1 MQFASPVPESAAG
14 GSSSSS
20 SSSSPSSS
28 SSSSSTSSSS
38 ESDSPDAAANAES
51 ADDSSAAL
59 AAACQLQVIDDADL
73 AALFPEQTAP
83 PPQPNFSA
91 FAEHAASPDHT
102 DKSIADNG
110 DGSSSEMELTP
121 QLVTA
126 AIQRATADSSGSEN
140 ECSNSDNAH
149 HNTTH
154 YASSL
159 LQQFVAQTQ
168 LLSSTAPLPGTS
180 LVGLNPNPIEGVGS
194 ISDCVLGQ
202 INTLPEIT
210 PIAPNFLTDTQHLSP
225 QQTEELKQI
234 NKDLEE
240 ITSVTESVGIAI
252 PHPPSLEDCVD
263 NDFMNIAQSTSDIGN
278 ASDMMKNSPL
288 TVNTDMGSMNVDTQK
303 FDTASTHSVE
313 SQEDVKTVVVESR
326 RKRGRPRK
334 VPLGSKKLESR
345 KVEQPV
351 VNVINDFHNG
361 NDPPNVSPDSG
372 ILSNHNSPTHSPVR
386 RHDDDAQ
393 NRLGRKA
400 VQKENNT
407 RERRSARSKSKSRS
421 RAHRSDSSD
430 CDYRKKRI
438 ENEIKQI
445 KTEAPS
451 PIPLKQDQNK
461 YEKAKK
467 NDHKLDIAALD
478 RMLYAT
484 DRVLY
489 PPRKKVGR
497 KPQNKAK
504 SPKSAPKTLKDKNQ
518 YDSID
523 SEEESIPT
531 NRSVLSGVYAKRKE
545 LNSKLAN
552 LPKKTSKTFGN
563 TWRDNQSENEAAVED
578 HLDPTWKQIDLNPK
592 YKDILSGYKS
602 DHEIKPYKS
611 CSRLM
616 ESGYKSDYGG
626 CRSGYKSDY
635 HRSSG
640 YKTDYKS
647 GYKSDKS
654 GYKTD
659 YSVRSMRRRTR
670 KLKKTRSVRD
680 RSYYKNQ
687 KHFVS
692 DQEILLLSN
701 KTFSSLNLGHSSS
714 DSECDSY
721 LRKPNASPKYVSV
734 CTKYPLPSNYNF
746 GFTKL
751 NKKLLRVNPNDPFA
765 PGPVFSGLQRPV
777 MTYNI
782 FKLNHNNNNTL
793 VKSPTKSSYIG
804 KPLPALKPSFTHKF
818 GASPISAVNKLSGLK
833 KDDKNSSRT
842 LSPRNRKSKHSSP
855 QTSASK
861 KKETVPKPLPGIF
874 EKAKNSYIPNKL
886 LSRNVFLNAKKPH
899 IKPSFH
905 TKKHRRTVVLAP
917 PKINLKPSPTERPS
931 RVTVKTENK
940 HHRHRSKRR
949 HRSRSVS
956 RCRDTKAID
965 LIDQKFTQD
974 LDNLVSNFIKLCQVA
989 APKLVSVP
997 QCSPRA
1003 SPRASPKHTEKP
1015 VVENKT
1021 EPPPP
1026 ATTKVVKRG
1035 SKKRKTADNPEI
1047 AAPTTKRRHKKQQ
1060 AESQNKGGKDTNEH
1074 KLPLKK
1080 RHYHINSSTSNSLS
1094 LTLMPSEFEES
1105 SKNGTS
1111 PEKFLCTEMDCMGET
1126 QNSVSAESPKLKTY
1140 EKAKRVVDSNK
1151 NVAQSPNSAHETK
1164 TSNTETTP
1172 KQIKPAEKSDSSE
1185 DKITENASSPTKNH
1199 SSNSLNATDDELSS
1213 IKKPGADQSELSK
1226 KIYETSEKLKA
1237 VHKMVHDLEKSL
1249 PKTKDSEVKTDTSKQ
1264 EARGTASPR
1273 AEAKQSP
1280 MRHSAPIV
1288 TPKKRHRL
1296 EADKAAANS
1305 SLDQVVQSLSKK
1317 LSEDKTSATATATKD
1332 VNQNNSM
1339 NDSRESDVS
1348 GSTSPSLLA
1357 NANIPVDPLKSMSA
1371 RTLYKSAIP
1380 PAQKSE
1386 IMTRKK
1392 NRLEGLT
1399 SNLVS
1404 KINPSAATKVLDTL
1418 LNNNIRKSIESRI
1431 LEKEKNSGSE
1441 SPKSNEDKSK
1451 NTSQINTRA
1460 TVIKSPVSKGKVLET
1475 KKSKAQESATP
1486 TVVVNVDKPT
1496 GIFEPSVDLEDQ
1508 IPKSSISVNNATAD
1522 SSKSKSKT
1530 KSDIKN
1536 SNPLLTPIDT
1546 ESEIPLALISETPE
1560 PIIRPKRGES
1570 IAAALS
1576 DKLQETGGHNLRQT
1590 KRNLSKETEH
1600 ESDDTTDKKK
1610 KKTSGALIRESK
1622 LVLPSKMLIPKVQAE
1637 RLPISDN
1644 NKKTIVTAKSD
1655 QKEPSEGDEKKPVVE
1670 VSKKKARRRKAI
1682 NRTGFPSVKK
1692 KKKKME
1698 PSIQLTSDSHF
1709 TSDTDNNSSAFERVP
1724 KDGEAMSSFIERTN
1738 TKKPELKVV
1747 LNKDECPK
1755 QARLTV
1761 VALEKLQ
1768 GKEVPLETN
1777 KSTTN
1782 AVDNDKKNTSTSIL
1796 RAPALQLKQ
1805 SKPEKEVKSHVN
1817 KWEVLSETDSIP
1829 SLASSSN
1836 DPEDCIP
1843 LSLLNLK
1850 ERSSSR
1856 SDNLDRMKRKTRAL
1870 SPSQEI
1876 EEILS
1881 KRKNVENNSK
1891 MGLRPKSSLAVLCPS
1906 ERRQTRS
1913 FDTATDEPKTK
1924 PQKSESKKPDSV
1936 EKPDK
1941 PAKPVSI
1948 ATRRKSRS
1956 CQANKKIREVQSSS
1970 RESSLDTVVSRRLA
1984 CKSREPSVDTLRDHD
1999 ENDPLPLNEKEID
2012 FEKSIDVLSKS
2023 IICKKR
2029 VASSRDESP
2038 ASSVDNR
2045 EKAPV
2050 VSKRNPRLRKK
2061 FLVAGLFSDYYKED
2075 PKPEGKGKNL
2085 VTQTEFPPGLLS
2097 PPPYC
2102 ERWVR
2107 RRTVHFTLPYDIW
2120 WQHHYNQPVPS
2131 WNYKKIRTNVYY
2143 DVKPSADECES
2154 VACNCAPASG
2164 CNEDCINRLV
2174 FAECSSQLCPCGDKC
2189 KNQRIQRH
2197 EWAGGLEKFMTES
2210 KGWGVRT
2217 KETIAAGD
2225 FILEYVG
2232 EVVSDKEFKERM
2244 ATRYARDTHHYCL
2257 HLDGGTV
2264 IDGHRVGGD
2273 GRFVNHSCR
2282 PNCEMQK
2289 WTSNGTF
2296 RMALFALR
2304 DIDPGEELTYDYN
2317 FSLFNPAEGQ
2327 PCKCDSID
2335 CRGVIGGK
2343 SQRVTKLPIKS
2354 ASRTPSNASNQSASS
2369 AAPRPGRPRKAAKS
2383 NKKSEQQNIL
2393 AQDIKNNMTILKY
2406 QQHLNKLW
2414 QEPQLKPLSAKERTL
2429 VKERHCFLFRNLEQ
2443 VRRIRE
2449 RLAISMEP
2457 SPPPPGPAPAP
2468 PPSPAPVIPST
2479 PVVTM
2484 VDPLQ
2489 LPDTMNPRIFIDRLQ
2504 KLREGG
2510 KEKKLLRVEDDPSL
2524 SKKERWGKVLKA
2536 IYSAVVEA
2544 KDEKDKLICAPLLKP
2559 KPSKSESSSGELG
2572 AVSAALGRGQYESAA
2587 QFDAAMSAVLT
2598 NALREQGRLSA
2609 AGAAAL
2615 QLRKIYNAAKA
2626 AYVDQLTKIL
2636 GPDEP
2641 LPPGFLAK
2649 TKTEEVILC
2658 ICGLHVEEGLMVQCG
2673 GARCGVWQH
2682 ARCMRVR
2689 DTRAPHYC
2697 HHCSKREVDREIPL
2711 DDYTEEGHQFY
2722 LSLMRGDLQVR
2733 QGDTVYVLRDIPID
2747 DKHPDVSQ
2755 KGGDKG
2761 DSPKTKRQDRKKV
2774 KNLGKGKDKEEPST
2788 GKECSVRKHT
2798 YQTIG
2803 SIPVSELDIF
2813 RVERLWK
2820 HKDTQER
2827 YVYGHHYLRPHE
2839 TFHEPTRKFF
2849 HNEVMRVP
2857 LYEAVPIE
2865 LVMSQ
2870 CWVMDLNTYCKGRPV
2885 GASEQHVYI
2894 CELRVDRTAR
2904 LFTKV
2909 SRPKYPI
2916 PTKHYAFHHYP
2927 QRAKLTRTYAPHEVS
2942 PEYLKG
2948 RGAKN
2953 FPQPLGERPAKTPAD
2968 KDNKKKPSALALVD
2982 TNKPAPALPPA
2993 ARRQQQ
2999 KERVNNIAR
3008 RLLARLGTRAPLD
3021 ASYLLQP
3028 RRPRHRAV

>member
-1 MQFASPVPESAAG
+1 M
-14 GSSSSS
+14 
-20 SSSSPSSS
+20 
-28 SSSSSTSSSS
+28 S

-83 PPQPNFSA
+83 APPQPNFTA
-91 FAEHAASPDHT
+91 FTEHAASPDHT
-102 DKSIADNG
+102 DKSCADNDLAALFPEQTAPAPPQPNFSAFTEHAASPDHTDKSCADNVGYSDCAVPYSKSHLDADLAALFPEQTAPAPPQPNFSAFTEHAASPDHTDKSCADNACLYKGYSDYAVPYSKSHLDVDLAALFPEQTAPAPPQPNFTAFTEHAASPDHTDKSCADNDLAALFPEQTAPAPPQPNFSAFTEHAASPDHTDKSCADNGYSDCAVPYSKSHLDVDLAALFPEQTAPAPPQPNFSAFTEHAASPDHTDMSCADNDLAALFPEQTAPAPPQPNFTAFTEHAASPDHTDKSCADNG

-126 AIQRATADSSGSEN
+126 AIQRATADSSGEEN

-180 LVGLNPNPIEGVGS
+180 LVGLNPNPIDPVS
-194 ISDCVLGQ
+194 TISDCVLGQ

-240 ITSVTESVGIAI
+240 ITSVTESVGISI
-252 PHPPSLEDCVD
+252 PNPPSLEDCVD
-263 NDFMNIAQSTSDIGN
+263 NNVFMNLDIAQSSSDIGN
-278 ASDMMKNSPL
+278 ASDLIKNSPL
-288 TVNTDMGSMNVDTQK
+288 TVNTDCIDTQK

-313 SQEDVKTVVVESR
+313 SQEDVKNVVVESR

-334 VPLGSKKLESR
+334 VPLGNKKLESR
-345 KVEQPV
+345 MVEQPV

-372 ILSNHNSPTHSPVR
+372 ILSNHNSPTHSPMR

-393 NRLGRKA
+393 NRLARKA

-407 RERRSARSKSKSRS
+407 RERRSARSKSKSR
-421 RAHRSDSSD
+421 RPQRSDSSD

-438 ENEIKQI
+438 ETEIKQI

-451 PIPLKQDQNK
+451 PIPQNK

-497 KPQNKAK
+497 KPQNKAATK

-523 SEEESIPT
+523 SEEESVP
-531 NRSVLSGVYAKRKE
+531 NRSVLSNVYAKRKE
-545 LNSKLAN
+545 LNSKLASM
-552 LPKKTSKTFGN
+552 PKKTSKTFGN
-563 TWRDNQSENEAAVED
+563 TWRDHQSENEAAVDD

-765 PGPVFSGLQRPV
+765 PGPVFSGLQRPM

-818 GASPISAVNKLSGLK
+818 GASPITAQSKLSGLK
-833 KDDKNSSRT
+833 KDEKNTSRT

-855 QTSASK
+855 QTSTSK
-861 KKETVPKPLPGIF
+861 KKETAPKPLPGIF

-931 RVTVKTENK
+931 RITVKTENK

-974 LDNLVSNFIKLCQVA
+974 LDNLVANFIKLCQVA
-989 APKLVSVP
+989 APKLVTVP
-997 QCSPRA
+997 QSSPRA
-1003 SPRASPKHTEKP
+1003 SPRASPKHTEKT

-1035 SKKRKTADNPEI
+1035 SKKRKTADNPEV
-1047 AAPTTKRRHKKQQ
+1047 ATPTTKRRHKKQQ
-1060 AESQNKGGKDTNEH
+1060 AESQSKGGKDTNEH

-1094 LTLMPSEFEES
+1094 LSLMPAEFDEI
-1105 SKNGTS
+1105 SKNETS
-1111 PEKFLCTEMDCMGET
+1111 PEKFLCTETDCMGET
-1126 QNSVSAESPKLKTY
+1126 QNSISAESPKLKTY
-1140 EKAKRVVDSNK
+1140 EKAKKALDSNK
-1151 NVAQSPNSAHETK
+1151 NVAASPNSAQETK

-1172 KQIKPAEKSDSSE
+1172 KPVKSAEKADTLE
-1185 DKITENASSPTKNH
+1185 VKITENESSPTKNH
-1199 SSNSLNATDDELSS
+1199 SPNSLNATDDELSS
-1213 IKKPGADQSELSK
+1213 IKKPSADQSELSK

-1264 EARGTASPR
+1264 ETQRTASPR

-1280 MRHSAPIV
+1280 MRNAPIV

-1305 SLDQVVQSLSKK
+1305 NLDQVVQSLSKK
-1317 LSEDKTSATATATKD
+1317 LSEDKATAAATPTKE
-1332 VNQNNSM
+1332 VNQSNSN

-1357 NANIPVDPLKSMSA
+1357 NVNIPVDPLKSMSA

-1431 LEKEKNSGSE
+1431 LEKEKNTSPE
-1441 SPKSNEDKSK
+1441 SPKSGDDKSK
-1451 NTSQINTRA
+1451 NTSQVNTRA

-1475 KKSKAQESATP
+1475 KKSKTQEPTTP

-1508 IPKSSISVNNATAD
+1508 IPKSSISINSAAVD
-1522 SSKSKSKT
+1522 SNKAKSKSKG
-1530 KSDIKN
+1530 SDNKN
-1536 SNPLLTPIDT
+1536 TNPLLTPIDT

-1590 KRNLSKETEH
+1590 KRNLTKEPEN

-1610 KKTSGALIRESK
+1610 KKTSGAIIRESK

-1637 RLPISDN
+1637 RLPIADA
-1644 NKKTIVTAKSD
+1644 NKKLNATPKSI

-1698 PSIQLTSDSHF
+1698 PSVQMTSDSHF
-1709 TSDTDNNSSAFERVP
+1709 TSDTDNSAFERVP
-1724 KDGEAMSSFIERTN
+1724 KDGEAMSSFLERTN
-1738 TKKPELKVV
+1738 NKKPELKVV

-1768 GKEVPLETN
+1768 GKEVPAETI
-1777 KSTTN
+1777 KTTTN
-1782 AVDNDKKNTSTSIL
+1782 TVDTDKKNSNTSIL

-1805 SKPEKEVKSHVN
+1805 NKPEKEAKSHVN

-1829 SLASSSN
+1829 SLASSISN

-1856 SDNLDRMKRKTRAL
+1856 LDNLERMKRKTRAL

-1881 KRKNVENNSK
+1881 KRKNVEKNSK

-1906 ERRQTRS
+1906 ERRLTRS
-1913 FDTATDEPKTK
+1913 FDTAADEPKTK
-1924 PQKSESKKPDSV
+1924 PKKVESKKPESI
-1936 EKPDK
+1936 EKPEK
-1941 PAKPVSI
+1941 PEQPAKPVSI

-2045 EKAPV
+2045 DKAPV
-2050 VSKRNPRLRKK
+2050 ISKRNPRLRKK

-2085 VTQTEFPPGLLS
+2085 VTQTDFPPGLLS

-2107 RRTVHFTLPYDIW
+2107 RRTVHFTLPYDIWWQHHYNQPVPSWNYKKIRTKGKGKNLVTQTDFPPGLLSPPPYCERWVRRRTVHFTLPYDIWWQHHYNQPVPSWNYKKIRTITRQKQEPGHPNRLPARTAITAAILRALGAASYRAFHIW

-2174 FAECSSQLCPCGDKC
+2174 FAECSSQLCPCGSARAGNPLVPRHSLADVYYDVKPAADECESVACNCAPASGCNEDCINRLVFAECSSQLCPCGDKC

-2197 EWAGGLEKFMTES
+2197 EWASGLEKFMTEN

-2217 KETIAAGD
+2217 KETITAGD

-2232 EVVSDKEFKERM
+2232 EVVSDKEFKVCH
-2244 ATRYARDTHHYCL
+2244 DT
-2257 HLDGGTV
+2257 
-2264 IDGHRVGGD
+2264 
-2273 GRFVNHSCR
+2273 
-2282 PNCEMQK
+2282 
-2289 WTSNGTF
+2289 
-2296 RMALFALR
+2296 
-2304 DIDPGEELTYDYN
+2304 
-2317 FSLFNPAEGQ
+2317 
-2327 PCKCDSID
+2327 
-2335 CRGVIGGK
+2335 
-2343 SQRVTKLPIKS
+2343 
-2354 ASRTPSNASNQSASS
+2354 
-2369 AAPRPGRPRKAAKS
+2369 
-2383 NKKSEQQNIL
+2383 
-2393 AQDIKNNMTILKY
+2393 
-2406 QQHLNKLW
+2406 
-2414 QEPQLKPLSAKERTL
+2414 
-2429 VKERHCFLFRNLEQ
+2429 
-2443 VRRIRE
+2443 
-2449 RLAISMEP
+2449 
-2457 SPPPPGPAPAP
+2457 
-2468 PPSPAPVIPST
+2468 
-2479 PVVTM
+2479 
-2484 VDPLQ
+2484 
-2489 LPDTMNPRIFIDRLQ
+2489 
-2504 KLREGG
+2504 
-2510 KEKKLLRVEDDPSL
+2510 
-2524 SKKERWGKVLKA
+2524 
-2536 IYSAVVEA
+2536 
-2544 KDEKDKLICAPLLKP
+2544 
-2559 KPSKSESSSGELG
+2559 
-2572 AVSAALGRGQYESAA
+2572 
-2587 QFDAAMSAVLT
+2587 
-2598 NALREQGRLSA
+2598 
-2609 AGAAAL
+2609 
-2615 QLRKIYNAAKA
+2615 
-2626 AYVDQLTKIL
+2626 
-2636 GPDEP
+2636 
-2641 LPPGFLAK
+2641 
-2649 TKTEEVILC
+2649 
-2658 ICGLHVEEGLMVQCG
+2658 
-2673 GARCGVWQH
+2673 
-2682 ARCMRVR
+2682 
-2689 DTRAPHYC
+2689 
-2697 HHCSKREVDREIPL
+2697 
-2711 DDYTEEGHQFY
+2711 
-2722 LSLMRGDLQVR
+2722 
-2733 QGDTVYVLRDIPID
+2733 
-2747 DKHPDVSQ
+2747 
-2755 KGGDKG
+2755 
-2761 DSPKTKRQDRKKV
+2761 
-2774 KNLGKGKDKEEPST
+2774 
-2788 GKECSVRKHT
+2788 
-2798 YQTIG
+2798 
-2803 SIPVSELDIF
+2803 
-2813 RVERLWK
+2813 
-2820 HKDTQER
+2820 
-2827 YVYGHHYLRPHE
+2827 
-2839 TFHEPTRKFF
+2839 PTD
-2849 HNEVMRVP
+2849 MP
-2857 LYEAVPIE
+2857 
-2865 LVMSQ
+2865 
-2870 CWVMDLNTYCKGRPV
+2870 
-2885 GASEQHVYI
+2885 
-2894 CELRVDRTAR
+2894 
-2904 LFTKV
+2904 
-2909 SRPKYPI
+2909 
-2916 PTKHYAFHHYP
+2916 
-2927 QRAKLTRTYAPHEVS
+2927 
-2942 PEYLKG
+2942 
-2948 RGAKN
+2948 
-2953 FPQPLGERPAKTPAD
+2953 
-2968 KDNKKKPSALALVD
+2968 
-2982 TNKPAPALPPA
+2982 
-2993 ARRQQQ
+2993 
-2999 KERVNNIAR
+2999 
-3008 RLLARLGTRAPLD
+3008 
-3021 ASYLLQP
+3021 
-3028 RRPRHRAV
+3028 